1 MIERNITALKARA
14 EEARKQAFQP
24 VEKPLIEAAFI
35 EEMTNRGFQEGHH
48 VHYCETT
55 KDYILTFQGTDI
67 TMCYSAK
74 DTWQAESKFWLGS
87 DELARE
93 IDVDIYGDAE
103 VFADVL
109 WSMSQGFEA
118 LTKTIKIKI

>member
-24 VEKPLIEAAFI
+24 VAKPLIEAAFI
-35 EEMTNRGFQEGHH
+35 EEMNNRGYENHH
-48 VHYCETT
+48 IHFCTTT
-55 KDYILTFQGTDI
+55 KDYIITVEGSDI
-67 TMCYSAK
+67 VCCYSAK
-74 DTWQAESKFWLGS
+74 DTWQAESKFWIGS

-103 VFADVL
+103 VFEDVL